1 MWMRD
6 WYEGE
11 RIGRVAEGGT
21 EALQAA
27 QSKVVEMH
35 FRVDSQQGPGLAGG
49 ACSSRREE
57 EEEVMWNGNAFSK
70 DVQ

>member
-6 WYEGE
+6 LFEKE

-27 QSKVVEMH
+27 QGKVVEMH
-35 FRVDSQQGPGLAGG
+35 FCVDSRQGPGLAGG
-49 ACSSRREE
+49 AGSSRREE
-57 EEEVMWNGNAFSK
+57 EEAMWDGNAFSK